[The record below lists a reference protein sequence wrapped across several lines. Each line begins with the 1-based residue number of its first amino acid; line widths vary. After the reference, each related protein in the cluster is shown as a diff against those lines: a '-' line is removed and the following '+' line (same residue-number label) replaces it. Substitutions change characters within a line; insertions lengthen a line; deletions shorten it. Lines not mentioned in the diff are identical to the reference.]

1 MKIRFQT
8 LVLAAFFAG
17 LTAVG
22 AFVRIPLPLVPITLQ
37 VLMVLLSGLLLS
49 PRAALL
55 SQAAYILLGLSGIPV
70 FSGGGGISYTL
81 SPTFGYLLGQIP
93 AAWVIATLATR
104 NEHSFRR
111 LFLTATAGIGIIYTL
126 GAAGLFLNLNYLAG
140 KQSTVRQ
147 VLKIGVYPFILPDL
161 LKAGAAALIALK
173 VRTSGQGIFKEQ

>member
-1 MKIRFQT
+1 MKNRFQT
-8 LVLAAFFAG
+8 LILAAFFAG

-22 AFVRIPLPLVPITLQ
+22 AFIRIPLPFVPITLQ

-93 AAWVIATLATR
+93 AAWLIAILVTR
-104 NEHSFRR
+104 GKKSFRR
-111 LFLTATAGIGIIYTL
+111 LFFTATAGIGIIYTL
-126 GAAGLFLNLNYLAG
+126 GATGLFLNLNYVAG
-140 KQSTVRQ
+140 KTSTILQ

-161 LKAGAAALIALK
+161 LKAGAASLIALK
-173 VRTSGQGIFKEQ
+173 VRKSGQGIFKEK